1 MKFHVG
7 QQVIC
12 ITKIS
17 GLYQTTVGGID
28 IGEYG
33 VDINNPKLK
42 EVVTIKEILPDG
54 GLTLVEYERCTEGV
68 RQTFRAEYFKTLEDF
83 LSEAIEKKMQQVDI

>member
-7 QQVIC
+7 QHVIC

-17 GLYQTTVGGID
+17 GFYSTSIFGVD
-28 IGEYG
+28 VGEYG

-42 EVVTIKEILPDG
+42 EIVTIKEIEPDG
-54 GLTLVEYERCTEGV
+54 SLCLVEYERDSRGI
-68 RQTFRAEYFKTLEDF
+68 RQTFRAEYFKPLQDF
-83 LSEAIEKKMQQVDI
+83 ISEAIEKKMQQIDI